1 MALNPYY
8 EDELSYL
15 RELGRDFALAN
26 PKLAGFLGRDAS
38 DPDVER
44 LLEGFAFLVA
54 RLRQRLDTEYPEFVH
69 GLLRLIWPHY
79 LRPIPPITMVQ
90 FETAAASSP
99 KNVVIA
105 AGTGVGSRPIEGTSC
120 VFRTC
125 YPVEVLPL
133 VITDPQLESR
143 STSGRL
149 IFQLKVKGL
158 YTFACLEG
166 GRLRLFFETEREP
179 QVGRILLTW
188 LMRNFRQC
196 TIAVA
201 GKTVLTLG
209 PEAIRPVG
217 FGENDAI
224 LPWPVNSFAGFRLM
238 QEYLA
243 YPNKYLFVDV
253 VGLEPL
259 AGVEGGACTF
269 TFDFSRPFPD
279 HIRVSDGQIRLNC
292 TPAINLVAHEAA
304 PIRIERSKTEYR
316 VMPAGGTANYTIH
329 SINQVVGYVQGQP
342 QRIEYVPFDSL
353 RHDLPGNAREQLFF
367 RERVRPAVVGRGV
380 DHYVSFVN
388 RLDQH
393 KSPRIE
399 VASLHL
405 TCSNGPLADRLPVG
419 SVDQGTPDTPQ
430 SVTFTNITGIAS
442 EVQPPIGD
450 NLTWKLVANLARN
463 YGALTDVDA
472 IKTVIS
478 AYDFKAA
485 QDTQA
490 RRRLELL
497 LEGLDSFAS
506 SDGNTVLRGIPAR
519 VRNIELSLNES
530 KIGGEGELFLFGSV
544 LDAFFAGYAGI
555 NMLHQFSVR
564 GTETS
569 VSYKWP
575 ARTGTA
581 RTL

>member
-15 RELGRDFALAN
+15 RELGRDFARAN
-26 PKLAGFLGRDAS
+26 PKLAGFLGRDAN

-69 GLLRLIWPHY
+69 GLLRLVWPHY
-79 LRPIPPITMVQ
+79 LRPIPPITTIQ
-90 FETAAASSP
+90 FEVASSSSVKHVMVP
-99 KNVVIA
+99 
-105 AGTGVGSRPIEGTSC
+105 AGVSLGSRLIDGVTC
-120 VFRTC
+120 NFRTS
-125 YPVEVLPL
+125 YPVDVLPL
-133 VITDPQLESR
+133 TITDSQLESR

-149 IFQLKVKGL
+149 TLQLKASGNHTL
-158 YTFACLEG
+158 ACLEEG
-166 GRLRLFFETEREP
+166 TLRLFFETEREP

-188 LMRNFRQC
+188 LSRNLRQC
-196 TIAVA
+196 TVSSG
-201 GKTVLTLG
+201 GKTVLSLG
-209 PEAIRPVG
+209 PEAIRAVG
-217 FGENDAI
+217 FGEKDAI
-224 LPWPVNSFAGFRLM
+224 LPWPVNSFAGFRVI

-243 YPNKYLFVDV
+243 YSSKFLYVDV
-253 VGLEPL
+253 TGLKPL
-259 AGVEGGACTF
+259 ASLAGNACTL

-279 HIRVSDGQIRLNC
+279 QTRVSQGQIRLNC
-292 TPAINLVAHEAA
+292 TPAINLLTHEAM
-304 PIRIERSKTEYR
+304 PIRVEQAKTEYR
-316 VMPAGGTANYTIH
+316 VLPAGGAGYTIH
-329 SINQVVGYVQGQP
+329 SIDQVIGYVQGQP

-353 RHDLPGNAREQLFF
+353 RHDLPGDPRAQLFF
-367 RERVRPAVVGRGV
+367 RERVRQAVVGRGI

-393 KSPRIE
+393 KSPGIE
-399 VASLHL
+399 VASLQL
-405 TCSNGPLADRLPVG
+405 TCSNGPLAERLPVG
-419 SVDQGTPDTPQ
+419 SIDQTTADTPR
-430 SVTFTNITGIAS
+430 SVTFNNITGIAS

-450 NLTWKLVANLARN
+450 NLIWKLVANLARN
-463 YGALTDVDA
+463 YGAMTDVDA
-472 IKTVIS
+472 IKTVLS
-478 AYDFKAA
+478 AYDFRAV

-497 LEGLDSFAS
+497 LEGLDRFTS
-506 SDGNTVLRGIPAR
+506 SDGDTVLRGIPAR